1 MSRTVLVVAL
11 ALAIPLTA
19 AADPPQPLWPGAIP
33 RGHYVLD
40 PRHTSVV
47 AKVMHEGVSL
57 YVLRFDTVSGGFDYD
72 PAHPEATQL
81 TASVDPAS
89 LDVNGNWAK
98 EFADKFLKVG
108 QFTQATF
115 VSTSA
120 QAPGGPQGTLTGNL
134 TLMGMTRPVTF
145 NVTLTGSAHEMLPV
159 PFGQRGVGFEATTT
173 FQRSDFG
180 STYFKGPVG
189 DDVTL
194 TIDAEFDEK

>member
-1 MSRTVLVVAL
+1 MSRTALVAAL
-11 ALAIPLTA
+11 ALVIPLAA
-19 AADPPQPLWPGAIP
+19 AADPPAPLGPAAIP
-33 RGHYVLD
+33 RGHYTLD

-57 YVLRFDTVSGGFDYD
+57 YVLRFDRMNGGFDYD

-89 LDVNGNWAK
+89 LDVNGDWAK
-98 EFADKFLKVG
+98 DFADKFLKVG
-108 QFTQATF
+108 QFPQASF

-120 QAPGGPQGTLTGNL
+120 QALGGPQGTLTGNL
-134 TLMGMTRPVTF
+134 TLMGVTKPVTF

-159 PFGQRGVGFEATTT
+159 PFGQRGVGFEAVTT

-189 DDVTL
+189 DEVTL